1 MEGPGFDTEKELLL
15 SASQGSEAAF
25 VALFHQYK
33 HKLYGYSL
41 RLTHSEMLAEDVV
54 QDVFMKLW
62 VDHSS
67 LASIDSFGTYL
78 FRMSKNHILNH
89 FKRTAREMLI
99 VSEIFRESGEG
110 VNNAQDSLAA
120 HEVEQ
125 VLKSVVEA
133 LPPQQK
139 AVYKLSR
146 EEGKSHD
153 EIADLLKISPNT
165 VKNHIVQALATI
177 RTHLRRHADSLLAVT
192 VLLHWKK

>member
-1 MEGPGFDTEKELLL
+1 
-15 SASQGSEAAF
+15 
-25 VALFHQYK
+25 
-33 HKLYGYSL
+33 
-41 RLTHSEMLAEDVV
+41 
-54 QDVFMKLW
+54 
-62 VDHSS
+62 
-67 LASIDSFGTYL
+67 
-78 FRMSKNHILNH
+78 
-89 FKRTAREMLI
+89 MLI

-110 VNNAQDSLAA
+110 ANNAQDSLAA
-120 HEVEQ
+120 REVEQ
-125 VLKSVVEA
+125 VLKLVVEA

-192 VLLHWKK
+192 VLLHLKK